1 MQSSKSFEEVT
12 KARKQLDEKIENIK
26 NRMQQH
32 KVHQAANEKV
42 QAKNEIESSKYMQA
56 CNYLEK
62 QT

>member
-1 MQSSKSFEEVT
+1 LKREIEEAKRDYMQSSKSFEEVT

-42 QAKNEIESSKYMQA
+42 
-56 CNYLEK
+56 
-62 QT
+62 